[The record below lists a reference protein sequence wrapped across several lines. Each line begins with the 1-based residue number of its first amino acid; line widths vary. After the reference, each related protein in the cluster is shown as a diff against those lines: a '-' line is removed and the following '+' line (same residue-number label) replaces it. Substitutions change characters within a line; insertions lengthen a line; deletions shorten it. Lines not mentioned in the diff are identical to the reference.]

1 MLVDGLD
8 ADLACATRHHCRAQ
22 MAPNRQPSA
31 GHFTRRDAVAY
42 MRAQWRRLDR
52 RIAAFEAEFTS
63 SAKED
68 KDARRLTT
76 IRGPAS

>member
-1 MLVDGLD
+1 MASMLTWHARRGTT
-8 ADLACATRHHCRAQ
+8 AAQ
-22 MAPNRQPSA
+22 MAPNRQPFA
-31 GHFTRRDAVAY
+31 GHFTRRDAVAD

-63 SAKED
+63 FAKED